1 MQVQNTNMW
10 QCSSLN
16 TYLSHLPLLQMYP
29 GWQELLKFPRTT
41 CKIKFLLF
49 NSVSVLIP
57 TRIGISG
64 LTPIEVWVVDSN
76 HQSWANEPKCKLG
89 SIVPFEIRF
98 QSNDLSHDLIF
109 NMQNK
114 NYGPC
119 NQLFLKIAHYFVN
132 KFGSHY

>member
-1 MQVQNTNMW
+1 MNVYILYILILQCFLNNRHDMYALFHLKQTNKLLY
-10 QCSSLN
+10 QLSLN
-16 TYLSHLPLLQMYP
+16 INVKINDI
-29 GWQELLKFPRTT
+29 LKKYFSR
-41 CKIKFLLF
+41 
-49 NSVSVLIP
+49 
-57 TRIGISG
+57 
-64 LTPIEVWVVDSN
+64 SN
-76 HQSWANEPKCKLG
+76 
-89 SIVPFEIRF
+89 IY